1 MYSRSETLLRYV
13 GTVSLASQLFHQ
25 DTNETVP
32 TYLKRVSDLHSE
44 LEQAGQAMS
53 EELVATIAVKGLS
66 PKYSSVEEE
75 ASRNALY
82 ASTSPTGESTSGL
95 VIKSLSDVAKACRAI
110 DVTPVLQKHG
120 A

>member
-1 MYSRSETLLRYV
+1 MLV
-13 GTVSLASQLFHQ
+13 SQLFHQ

-82 ASTSPTGESTSGL
+82 ASTSPT
-95 VIKSLSDVAKACRAI
+95 IKER
-110 DVTPVLQKHG
+110 KHVSKQRCTKDAG
-120 A
+120 

>member
-1 MYSRSETLLRYV
+1 MHE
-13 GTVSLASQLFHQ
+13 
-25 DTNETVP
+25 P

-95 VIKSLSDVAKACRAI
+95 VIKSLSDVAKACRCNSR
-110 DVTPVLQKHG
+110 VTKTWCLGEIVIFKEI
-120 A
+120 